1 MGIRS
6 GGRRRGRGR
15 GELERPVDHV
25 YVRRQTVD
33 TPWRTAAIVAAAV
46 AAVELFVLVLVGVV
60 FGAKLLTDHAEKA
73 IVTAT
78 RAKTAATAPPATS
91 EPAAKQASTTKSTP
105 VAELPR
111 TRTSIVVLNGNGL
124 PGAAAVSA
132 ERMRHLHYIIAATG
146 NAPRTDFRRSLV
158 MYRKGYEGE
167 AIRLAHDLH
176 IRRVTPLDGLN
187 LRDLQGAHL
196 ALIIGG

>member
-1 MGIRS
+1 
-6 GGRRRGRGR
+6 
-15 GELERPVDHV
+15 VDHV
-25 YVRRQTVD
+25 YTRQTVD

-46 AAVELFVLVLVGVV
+46 AAVELFILLLVGVV
-60 FGAKLLTDHAEKA
+60 FGAKLLTDQAEKA

-78 RAKTAATAPPATS
+78 GAKTSATAPVTKT
-91 EPAAKQASTTKSTP
+91 EAKASTTKSTP

-111 TRTSIVVLNGNGL
+111 RRTSVVVLNGNGL

-132 ERMRHLHYIIAATG
+132 QRMRRFHYIVAATG

-176 IRRVTPLDGLN
+176 IRRVTPLDGLK

>member
-1 MGIRS
+1 
-6 GGRRRGRGR
+6 
-15 GELERPVDHV
+15 VDHA
-25 YVRRQTVD
+25 YVPRQTVE

-46 AAVELFVLVLVGVV
+46 AAVELFMLVLVGVV
-60 FGAKLLTDHAEKA
+60 LGAKLLTDHAEKA

-78 RAKTAATAPPATS
+78 GAKSSATASPVTGNAPAKVGTR
-91 EPAAKQASTTKSTP
+91 STA

-111 TRTSIVVLNGNGL
+111 RKTSIVVLNGSGVS
-124 PGAAAVSA
+124 GAAAVTA
-132 ERMRHLHYIIAATG
+132 ERTRPFHYIIAATG

-158 MYRKGYEGE
+158 MYREGYEGE
-167 AIRLAHDLH
+167 ATRLAQDLH
-176 IRRVTPLDGLN
+176 IRRVIPLDGLK

>member
-1 MGIRS
+1 
-6 GGRRRGRGR
+6 
-15 GELERPVDHV
+15 VDHV
-25 YVRRQTVD
+25 YLPRQRVD
-33 TPWRTAAIVAAAV
+33 TPWRKAAIVAAAV

-78 RAKTAATAPPATS
+78 GAKTAATAPPAKS
-91 EPAAKQASTTKSTP
+91 EPAAKTSTTKSTP

-111 TRTSIVVLNGNGL
+111 GRTSIVVLNGNGL

-132 ERMRHLHYIIAATG
+132 ERMRHFHYIIAATG

>member
-1 MGIRS
+1 
-6 GGRRRGRGR
+6 
-15 GELERPVDHV
+15 VDQV
-25 YVRRQTVD
+25 YVPRQTID

-46 AAVELFVLVLVGVV
+46 AAVELFILVLVGVV

-78 RAKTAATAPPATS
+78 GAKTATTAPPVT
-91 EPAAKQASTTKSTP
+91 ETEAKKASTTKSTP

-111 TRTSIVVLNGNGL
+111 RKTSIVVLNGNGL

-132 ERMRHLHYIIAATG
+132 ERMRHFHYIIAATG

-176 IRRVTPLDGLN
+176 IRRVTPLDGLK

>member
-1 MGIRS
+1 
-6 GGRRRGRGR
+6 
-15 GELERPVDHV
+15 VDHV
-25 YVRRQTVD
+25 YLPRQTAE

-46 AAVELFVLVLVGVV
+46 AAVELFVLVLVGFV
-60 FGAKLLTDHAEKA
+60 FGAKLLSDQAEKA

-78 RAKTAATAPPATS
+78 GAKTAAAAPATS
-91 EPAAKQASTTKSTP
+91 DEAAKQTSTTKSTA

-111 TRTSIVVLNGNGL
+111 RRTSIVVLNGNGL
-124 PGAAAVSA
+124 PGAAVVTAD
-132 ERMRHLHYIIAATG
+132 RMRRFHYIIAATG

-176 IRRVTPLDGLN
+176 IRRVIPLDGLK

>member
-1 MGIRS
+1 
-6 GGRRRGRGR
+6 
-15 GELERPVDHV
+15 VDHV
-25 YVRRQTVD
+25 YVPRQTID

-46 AAVELFVLVLVGVV
+46 AAVELFILVLVGVV
-60 FGAKLLTDHAEKA
+60 FGAKLLTNHAEKA

-78 RAKTAATAPPATS
+78 GAKTSATTPPVTS
-91 EPAAKQASTTKSTP
+91 ETPAKKARTTNSTP
-105 VAELPR
+105 AAELPR
-111 TRTSIVVLNGNGL
+111 KRTSVVVLNGNGL

-132 ERMRHLHYIIAATG
+132 DRLRHFHYIIAATG

-158 MYRKGYEGE
+158 MYRKGYEGA

-176 IRRVTPLDGLN
+176 VRRVTPLDGMK

>member
-1 MGIRS
+1 MDQVYLP
-6 GGRRRGRGR
+6 RR
-15 GELERPVDHV
+15 
-25 YVRRQTVD
+25 TID

-60 FGAKLLTDHAEKA
+60 FGAKLLTNHAEKA

-78 RAKTAATAPPATS
+78 AAKTSAAA
-91 EPAAKQASTTKSTP
+91 PAASGTPANKTTTRSTAAP
-105 VAELPR
+105 ELAR
-111 TRTSIVVLNGNGL
+111 RRTSVVVLNGNGL

-132 ERMRHLHYIIAATG
+132 ERLRHFHYIIAATG
-146 NAPRTDFRRSLV
+146 NAPRTDFRRSIV
-158 MYRKGYEGE
+158 MYRKGYEGA

-176 IRRVTPLDGLN
+176 IRRVTPLDGLK

>member
-1 MGIRS
+1 
-6 GGRRRGRGR
+6 
-15 GELERPVDHV
+15 VDHV
-25 YVRRQTVD
+25 YVSRPTID
-33 TPWRTAAIVAAAV
+33 TPWRRAAIVAAAV
-46 AAVELFVLVLVGVV
+46 AAVELFILVLVGVV

-78 RAKTAATAPPATS
+78 GAKMSATAPPVT
-91 EPAAKQASTTKSTP
+91 ETEAKKESTTKSTP

-111 TRTSIVVLNGNGL
+111 RRTSIVVLNGNGL

-132 ERMRHLHYIIAATG
+132 ERMRHFRYIIAATG

-176 IRRVTPLDGLN
+176 IRRVTPLDGIK

>member
-1 MGIRS
+1 
-6 GGRRRGRGR
+6 
-15 GELERPVDHV
+15 VDHV
-25 YVRRQTVD
+25 YTRQTVD

-60 FGAKLLTDHAEKA
+60 FGAKLLTDQAEKA

-78 RAKTAATAPPATS
+78 GAKISATAPPAT
-91 EPAAKQASTTKSTP
+91 ETEATKAATKTKSTP

-111 TRTSIVVLNGNGL
+111 RRTSIVVLNGNGL

-132 ERMRHLHYIIAATG
+132 ERVRHLHYIIAATG

-167 AIRLAHDLH
+167 AIRLAHDLK
-176 IRRVTPLDGLN
+176 IRRVTPLDGLG

>member
-1 MGIRS
+1 
-6 GGRRRGRGR
+6 
-15 GELERPVDHV
+15 VDHV

-60 FGAKLLTDHAEKA
+60 FGAKLLTEHAEKA

-78 RAKTAATAPPATS
+78 GAKPAATAPPAAS
-91 EPAAKQASTTKSTP
+91 ETPAKKATTTKSTP

-111 TRTSIVVLNGNGL
+111 SRTSIVVLNGNGL

-132 ERMRHLHYIIAATG
+132 ERMRHFHYIIAATG

-176 IRRVTPLDGLN
+176 IRRVTPLDGLD

>member
-1 MGIRS
+1 M
-6 GGRRRGRGR
+6 
-15 GELERPVDHV
+15 DHV
-25 YVRRQTVD
+25 YVPRQRVD

-78 RAKTAATAPPATS
+78 GAKTSSAAAPPVTETEATK
-91 EPAAKQASTTKSTP
+91 PSTTKSTP

-111 TRTSIVVLNGNGL
+111 RRTSVVVLNGNGL

-132 ERMRHLHYIIAATG
+132 ERMRHFHYIIAATG

-176 IRRVTPLDGLN
+176 IRRVTPLDGLEF
-187 LRDLQGAHL
+187 RDLQGAHL
-196 ALIIGG
+196 AVIIGG

>member
-1 MGIRS
+1 
-6 GGRRRGRGR
+6 
-15 GELERPVDHV
+15 VDHV
-25 YVRRQTVD
+25 YTRQTVE

-46 AAVELFVLVLVGVV
+46 AAVELFVLVLLGVV
-60 FGAKLLTDHAEKA
+60 FGAKLLTDHTEKA

-78 RAKTAATAPPATS
+78 GAKTSAAAPPDT
-91 EPAAKQASTTKSTP
+91 ETETTKASTTKSTP

-111 TRTSIVVLNGNGL
+111 RRTSIVVLNGNGL

-132 ERMRHLHYIIAATG
+132 ERMRRFHYIIAATG

-167 AIRLAHDLH
+167 AIRLAHDLR
-176 IRRVTPLDGLN
+176 IRRVTPLDGLE

>member
-1 MGIRS
+1 M
-6 GGRRRGRGR
+6 
-15 GELERPVDHV
+15 DHV
-25 YVRRQTVD
+25 YVPRQTID

-60 FGAKLLTDHAEKA
+60 FGAKLLTNHAEKA

-78 RAKTAATAPPATS
+78 GAKTSATTPPATT
-91 EPAAKQASTTKSTP
+91 ETPAKKASATKSTP
-105 VAELPR
+105 AAELPR
-111 TRTSIVVLNGNGL
+111 RRTSVVVLNGNGL

-132 ERMRHLHYIIAATG
+132 DRLRHFHYIIAATG

-158 MYRKGYEGE
+158 MYRKGYEGV

-176 IRRVTPLDGLN
+176 VRRVTPLDGMK

>member
-1 MGIRS
+1 MS
-6 GGRRRGRGR
+6 
-15 GELERPVDHV
+15 
-25 YVRRQTVD
+25 
-33 TPWRTAAIVAAAV
+33 
-46 AAVELFVLVLVGVV
+46 
-60 FGAKLLTDHAEKA
+60 
-73 IVTAT
+73 
-78 RAKTAATAPPATS
+78 ATAPPVT
-91 EPAAKQASTTKSTP
+91 ETEAKKESTTKSTP

-111 TRTSIVVLNGNGL
+111 RRTSIVVLNGNGL

-132 ERMRHLHYIIAATG
+132 ERMRHFRYIIAATG

-176 IRRVTPLDGLN
+176 IRRVTPLDGIK

>member
-1 MGIRS
+1 M
-6 GGRRRGRGR
+6 
-15 GELERPVDHV
+15 DHV
-25 YVRRQTVD
+25 YVRRQTVE

-46 AAVELFVLVLVGVV
+46 AVVELFVLVLFGVV
-60 FGAKLLTDHAEKA
+60 FGAKLLTDQTEKA

-78 RAKTAATAPPATS
+78 RAKTAATAPTVTS
-91 EPAAKQASTTKSTP
+91 ETAAKKRSTTKSTP
-105 VAELPR
+105 AAQLPR
-111 TRTSIVVLNGNGL
+111 RRTSIVVLNGNGL

-132 ERMRHLHYIIAATG
+132 ERMRHFHYIIAATG

>member
-1 MGIRS
+1 M
-6 GGRRRGRGR
+6 
-15 GELERPVDHV
+15 DHV
-25 YVRRQTVD
+25 YVPRQTID

-46 AAVELFVLVLVGVV
+46 AAVELFILLLVGVV
-60 FGAKLLTDHAEKA
+60 FGAKLLTNHAEKA

-78 RAKTAATAPPATS
+78 GAKTAAAAAPPVTGAT
-91 EPAAKQASTTKSTP
+91 PAKKASTTKSTP

-111 TRTSIVVLNGNGL
+111 RRTSVVVLNGNGL

-132 ERMRHLHYIIAATG
+132 GRLRHFHYIIAATG

-158 MYRKGYEGE
+158 MYRKGYEGA

-176 IRRVTPLDGLN
+176 IRRVTPLDGMK